1 LTLTPVKNARVA
13 ALLIAF
19 ALSVSGQ
26 SASASA
32 DTAAAD
38 YELLQNKDG
47 GVTITAYRGSALDVI
62 IPPEIGGL
70 KVTVIGPRAF
80 AGKNLTS
87 ASIPENVT
95 TIAYCAF
102 ANNSLGSIVIP
113 QGVVAIEYE
122 AFSDNLLASVEL
134 PESVRSIGVRA
145 FANNKL
151 GSAGIPGRVTFIGK
165 DAFAGANLTGIT
177 IGADRN
183 IFTGQGFE
191 LSFVNY
197 YASTGRKAG
206 TYSKRERVWTLSE

>member
-1 LTLTPVKNARVA
+1 MNNALPA
-13 ALLIAF
+13 ALLLIL
-19 ALSVSGQ
+19 ALPVFGQ
-26 SASASA
+26 NAAAPA
-32 DTAAAD
+32 DAAD

-47 GVTITAYRGSALDVI
+47 GVTITSYRGSALDVT

-80 AGKNLTS
+80 AGKNLNS
-87 ASIPENVT
+87 ASISENVT

-102 ANNSLGSIVIP
+102 AGNRLSSVVIP

-122 AFSDNLLASVEL
+122 AFSDNQLVSVEL

-151 GSAGIPGRVTFIGK
+151 GGVSLPGQVTFIGK
-165 DAFAGANLTGIT
+165 EAFAGSNLTGIT
-177 IGADRN
+177 IGSDRN
-183 IFTGQGFE
+183 LFTSQGFE
-191 LSFVNY
+191 LSFINY

-206 TYSKRERVWTLSE
+206 TYSKRERVWILGE